1 MRSRARRTR
10 RAEAF
15 PPDPGARP
23 LVCELVIERL
33 GAAGDGIA
41 RLDGAPVFVPGTLP
55 GERWRARLGP
65 ARGRAEP
72 LERLAGPPRAEPPCP
87 HFGRCGG
94 CALQHLPPADY
105 TAFKRARVVE
115 PLARLGLAPE
125 ELLSTATSPPG
136 SRRRLRLAFEVDR
149 CGAVRLGFR
158 ARASHVIEPITRC
171 PVARP
176 ELERLLRPLARAL
189 GALGLV
195 RRAARG
201 EILATV
207 FPAGVDLLLRV
218 EAEPD
223 LSDRQQLAELASALD
238 LARLAIGHPRGTAE
252 PLVQRRPPLLRFG
265 SVEVA
270 APPGAFLQPTEE
282 GERALQAAVARWLPE
297 GARLADLY
305 AGTGA
310 LSLPQLERLARLE
323 LVEGEP
329 AMAEAVARA
338 LVGRPRAR
346 ASCRDLA
353 RDPFT
358 AAELAP
364 FDMVLLDPPRAGARA
379 QCEALAAAPVPR
391 VVYASCEP
399 ASFARDARTL
409 VNGGFRLAAVQPID
423 QFLWSAEVELVA
435 LFLRE
440 PVRARRGLIRLG
452 RAAT

>member
-1 MRSRARRTR
+1 VRARTRGTRTA
-10 RAEAF
+10 RAHPADRGA
-15 PPDPGARP
+15 PP
-23 LVCELVIERL
+23 LTCEVPIERL

-41 RLDGAPVFVPGTLP
+41 RFDGRTIFVPRTLP
-55 GERWRARLGP
+55 GERWRVRLDP
-65 ARGRAEP
+65 ERGRAEP
-72 LERLAGPPRAEPPCP
+72 LERLAGPQRAEPLCP

-105 TAFKRARVVE
+105 AAFKQARVTE
-115 PLARLGLAPE
+115 PLARFGLRSD
-125 ELLSTATSPPG
+125 ELLPTATSPPR
-136 SRRRLRLAFEVDR
+136 SRRRLRLAFELDR
-149 CGAVRLGFR
+149 RGTVRLGFR
-158 ARASHVIEPITRC
+158 ARASHAIEPITRC

-176 ELERLLRPLARAL
+176 ELERLLGPLAPAL
-189 GALGLV
+189 GTLGLV
-195 RRAARG
+195 RRAAAG

-207 FPAGVDLLLRV
+207 FPAGVDLLLLV

-223 LSDRQQLAELASALD
+223 LSDRERLAELAHALD
-238 LARLAIGHPRGTAE
+238 LARLAIGRPRGTAE
-252 PLVQRRPPLLRFG
+252 PLVLRRPPLLRFG
-265 SVEVA
+265 PVEVA
-270 APPGAFLQPTEE
+270 VPPGAFLQPTEE

-329 AMAEAVARA
+329 ATAEAVARA
-338 LVGRPRAR
+338 LSGRPRAR
-346 ASCRDLA
+346 AIRRDLA
-353 RDPFT
+353 RDPLT
-358 AAELAP
+358 AAELAR
-364 FDMVLLDPPRAGARA
+364 FDTVLLDPPRAGARA
-379 QCEALAAAPVPR
+379 QCEVLAAAPVPR

-440 PVRARRGLIRLG
+440 PVRPLG
-452 RAAT
+452 AA